1 MSISR
6 NEFDFNDLNFVNM
19 APTVLLK
26 IIFYFLV
33 LDSNMENYS
42 CRQSGM
48 GISSFKDKFEFLR
61 LESG

>member
-33 LDSNMENYS
+33 LDRNIENYS
-42 CRQSGM
+42 CRQSEM
-48 GISSFKDKFEFLR
+48 GISSSKDKFEFLR

>member
-33 LDSNMENYS
+33 LDRNIENYS
-42 CRQSGM
+42 CRQSEM
-48 GISSFKDKFEFLR
+48 GISSSKDKFEFLR
-61 LESG
+61 LDSG